1 MDHAL
6 SGAKSSLDRL
16 QLAVDLETA
25 LAELYRRFSV
35 LFVEDAV
42 FWRRLSGEERRHA
55 AMLEGLRSLQGL
67 GMMPAEALFPD
78 AGEMADNLQA
88 IRDQVEAY
96 RVAPPNAA
104 SAFRFALACEQSAS
118 ELHYQVLLKTASE
131 NPVVKVMQDLGRAD
145 LDHIRRLRLR
155 MRRGGI
161 AAAEGQ

>member
-1 MDHAL
+1 MDKGL
-6 SGAKSSLDRL
+6 SGRDACLARL

-35 LFVEDAV
+35 LFAEDAV

-55 AMLEGLRSLQGL
+55 AMLDGLRSLEAL

-78 AGEMADNLQA
+78 AGEMADNRQA
-88 IRDQVEAY
+88 IDDQVEAW
-96 RVAPPNAA
+96 REAPPDAA

-118 ELHYQVLLKTASE
+118 ELHYQVLLKTASA

-145 LDHIRRLRLR
+145 LDHLRRLRLR
-155 MRRGGI
+155 LRHRGI
-161 AAAEGQ
+161 AAPGE